1 MSDQHQPCP
10 CHSFLTC
17 FLSGLQPD
25 ERQTLLGMSDR
36 ELADVGR
43 ALAAYPDIDLSF
55 NLESS
60 TVPAGEDVVVEV
72 QLTRTNVPEGAAV
85 PPVQAPR

>member
-1 MSDQHQPCP
+1 
-10 CHSFLTC
+10 
-17 FLSGLQPD
+17 
-25 ERQTLLGMSDR
+25 MSDR